1 MFTEFFVAFGIGNQ
15 LHALYKQRLLSEK
28 NYKLCF
34 VLCVLIGV
42 FNLSVVWQ
50 VEILRYMEYPDD
62 YIETAEN
69 TNEIGFCEWLPSEA
83 DRGQTVFS
91 DNSGTIW
98 LYGENEK
105 METGE
110 YHSDGSCSFDVK
122 GTYDSC
128 VVPKYYYKGYE
139 ATVIDSK
146 GDWELLPV
154 SKDPDTGLVRLE
166 LNGKTGTVHVWYG
179 KTVMQMISKWIS
191 LISLLFIVAFGV
203 IQFITK
209 HKSGRENTD
218 TQYI

>member
-1 MFTEFFVAFGIGNQ
+1 M
-15 LHALYKQRLLSEK
+15 
-28 NYKLCF
+28 
-34 VLCVLIGV
+34 
-42 FNLSVVWQ
+42 
-50 VEILRYMEYPDD
+50 D
-62 YIETAEN
+62 YSYDFIETPAN

-105 METGE
+105 TETGE
-110 YHSDGSCSFDVK
+110 YHSDGSYSFDVN

-139 ATVIDSK
+139 ATVADPAGSQ
-146 GDWELLPV
+146 ELLPV

-166 LNGKTGTVHVWYG
+166 LNGKSGTICVWYG
-179 KTVMQMISKWIS
+179 KTIMQTVSKWIS
-191 LISLLFIVAFGV
+191 LLSLLLIVAFGV
-203 IQFITK
+203 IQFLTK